1 MTEGWTPVEEHR
13 TDTLVAGPLN
23 RLAALFD
30 HDAAHW
36 PHESLPPL
44 AHWLYFLP
52 DDAQSTLTGDGH
64 PLRGAFLPPIDAP
77 RRMWA
82 GGRVTFHAPLP
93 IDAAATRR
101 SVVTA
106 VSEKHGR
113 SGPLTFVTIRHE
125 IEAAGMLAVTED
137 QDLVFRPGDS
147 SPPAVAEPDAR
158 IADASR
164 EVVPDITALFR
175 FSALTF
181 NAHRIHYDR
190 NYARTVEGY
199 LDLVVHG
206 PLQAMLLVDHLL
218 RERPGVTLNHFA
230 YRGVRPMF
238 ADRTLRLNLAGD
250 APMELWTTDR
260 DGRTGMEARA
270 TIA

>member
-1 MTEGWTPVEEHR
+1 MTKGWTPVEEQR
-13 TDTLVAGPLN
+13 TDTLVAGPLK

-36 PHESLPPL
+36 PCGSLPPL

-52 DDAQSTLTGDGH
+52 DDAQSTLTRDGH

-93 IDAAATRR
+93 ITAAANRR

-106 VSEKHGR
+106 VSEKQGR
-113 SGPLTFVTIRHE
+113 SGALTFVTIRHE
-125 IEAAGMLAVTED
+125 IEAAGTLAITEE
-137 QDLVFRPGDS
+137 QDLVFRPGAG

-158 IADASR
+158 VSDASR

-190 NYARTVEGY
+190 DYARSVEGY
-199 LDLVVHG
+199 PDLVVHG
-206 PLQAMLLVDHLL
+206 PMQAMLLVDHLL
-218 RERPGVTLNHFA
+218 RERPGSTLTHFA

-238 ADRTLRLNLAGD
+238 ADRTLRLNLADG
-250 APMELWTTDR
+250 ARAELWTTDP
-260 DGRTGMEARA
+260 DGCTGMEARA
-270 TIA
+270 TVA

>member
-1 MTEGWTPVEEHR
+1 MTQGWAPVEERR
-13 TDTLVAGPLN
+13 TDTLVAGPLQ

-36 PHESLPPL
+36 PHDSLPPL

-52 DDAQSTLTGDGH
+52 NDAQSRLAADGH
-64 PLRGAFLPPIDAP
+64 PVRGAFLPPIDAP

-93 IDAAATRR
+93 IGAAATRH
-101 SVVTA
+101 SIVTD
-106 VSEKHGR
+106 VREKLGR
-113 SGPLTFVTIRHE
+113 SGALNFVTVRHE
-125 IEAAGMLAVTED
+125 VHAAGMLAVTEE
-137 QDLVFRPGDS
+137 QDLVFRPSNVSAPAAAHPDLRE
-147 SPPAVAEPDAR
+147 PAV
-158 IADASR
+158 SR
-164 EVVPDITALFR
+164 EIVPDVTALFR

-190 NYARTVEGY
+190 PYAQWVEGY
-199 LDLVVHG
+199 PDLVVHG

-218 RERPGVTLNHFA
+218 RERPGSTLTHFA

-238 ADRTLRLNLAGD
+238 ADRALRLNLADGSPV
-250 APMELWTTDR
+250 ALWTTDP
-260 DGRTGMEARA
+260 DGCTGMDARA
-270 TIA
+270 TLA